1 MLGMKN
7 RYLKSLISSSL
18 SIAPIILL
26 VLVLSWTPLLS
37 IGQTD
42 YIMLIVGGAVLIVGL
57 ALFQIGAS
65 TGLTKVGEYMGSS
78 LSKQQNLFIVVVF
91 ALALGALITCAEP
104 SILIVS
110 KQVTIVA
117 GNASLNAIV
126 LIGSIALGVGIFV
139 VVGVLRIVFH
149 KSLKIW
155 YLFFYMITFMLVCLI
170 GIDPNKATL
179 LPFIF
184 DSGGVTTGSAT
195 VPFILALGAGVAV
208 VRGGKNARSDSFGLV
223 GMASIGPIIT
233 MTICILIKSDIPQY
247 IYETRNFDSNIAF
260 NFLHALLPH
269 NGQLGSLIEVGIALS
284 PILIIFFIYDR
295 LFIKLPKQR
304 IWSLL
309 IGFAFSYVGLSLF
322 LSSTSAAMG
331 PMGDI
336 VGRALGVY
344 WDNQAWIIILA
355 AFVIGLVTI
364 LCEPAVHVL
373 TGQMENISA
382 GQIKKSTVLITLSL
396 GVGLAIMLAAIRAL
410 YNFSIL
416 YYMVPGYILSLT
428 LMIVS
433 PDIFTAMAFDSGG
446 TASGPMSTSF
456 VLPMIIGVYSVVG
469 PSKHDL
475 DNNYTVSFYSEA
487 FGVVA
492 LIALTPIIAIQLLG
506 VLMEFKQVRR
516 RIASRK
522 AIAEIDDIQVIHFTK
537 GA

>member
-1 MLGMKN
+1 MKN
-7 RYLKSLISSSL
+7 RYLSALISSSL
-18 SIAPIILL
+18 SIAPMILL
-26 VLVLSWTPLLS
+26 VCVLSWTPLLNL
-37 IGQTD
+37 GTFD
-42 YIMLIVGGAVLIVGL
+42 YLMLIIGGMVLIIGL
-57 ALFQIGAS
+57 ALFQIGAT

-78 LSKQQNLFIVVVF
+78 LSKQQNIFIVIIF
-91 ALALGALITCAEP
+91 SLALGALITCAEP

-110 KQVTIVA
+110 KQVTIVEN
-117 GNASLNAIV
+117 NASLNAIV

-155 YLFFYMITFMLVCLI
+155 YMFFYMITFMLVCLI
-170 GIDPNKATL
+170 AIDPSKSEL

-195 VPFILALGAGVAV
+195 VPFILALGAGVAI
-208 VRGGKNARSDSFGLV
+208 VRGGRTAKSDSFGLV

-233 MTICILIKSDIPQY
+233 MTICVLVKSNIPEY
-247 IYETRNFDSNIAF
+247 VYTPSSNFDNNIF
-260 NFLHALLPH
+260 GYFLATLLPN
-269 NGQLGSLIEVGIALS
+269 NGQLGSLVEVGIALS
-284 PILIIFFIYDR
+284 PILVIFFIYER
-295 LFIKLPKQR
+295 IFIRLPKSR
-304 IWSLL
+304 ILSLL
-309 IGFAFSYVGLSLF
+309 IGFGFSYIGLSLF
-322 LSSTSAAMG
+322 LSSTSAVMR

-344 WDNQAWIIILA
+344 WDDKAWIIILI

-373 TGQMENISA
+373 TGQMENISS

-396 GVGLAIMLAAIRAL
+396 GVGLAIMLAAIRAV

-416 YYMVPGYILSLT
+416 YYMVPGYIISLT
-428 LMIVS
+428 LMIIS

-469 PSKHDL
+469 PAKNEL
-475 DNNYTVSFYSEA
+475 DNSYDVSYYGEA

-492 LIALTPIIAIQLLG
+492 LIALTPIIAIQMLG

-516 RIASRK
+516 RIAARK
-522 AIAEIDDIQVIHFTK
+522 AIAEIDDVQVIHFTK

>member
-1 MLGMKN
+1 MKN
-7 RYLKSLISSSL
+7 RYLNALISSSL
-18 SIAPIILL
+18 SIAPMILIVCILSWIPLLNLSLSLNDYVMLIIGGL
-26 VLVLSWTPLLS
+26 VL
-37 IGQTD
+37 IF
-42 YIMLIVGGAVLIVGL
+42 GL

-78 LSKQQNLFIVVVF
+78 LSKQQSLFIVVVF
-91 ALALGALITCAEP
+91 SLALGALITCAEP

-110 KQVTIVA
+110 KQVQIA
-117 GNASLNAIV
+117 DNMALNAIL

-139 VVGVLRIVFH
+139 IVGVLRIIFQ
-149 KSLKIW
+149 KSLKVW
-155 YLFFYMITFMLVCLI
+155 YMFFYLITFALICLI
-170 GIDPNKATL
+170 GIDPNKAEL

-208 VRGGKNARSDSFGLV
+208 VRGGKNARNDSFGLV

-233 MTICILIKSDIPQY
+233 MTICVLIKSNIPEY
-247 IYETRNFDSNIAF
+247 VYESSSNFGN
-260 NFLHALLPH
+260 NYFLYFANKLLPH

-284 PILIIFFIYDR
+284 PILAIFFIYER
-295 LFIKLPKQR
+295 LFIKLPKGR
-304 IWSLL
+304 ILSLL
-309 IGFAFSYVGLSLF
+309 VGFLFSYIGLSLF
-322 LSSTSAAMG
+322 LSSTGAVMG
-331 PMGDI
+331 PIGDI
-336 VGRALGVY
+336 VGRSLGVF
-344 WDNQAWIIILA
+344 WKDGPWVIILI

-373 TGQMENISA
+373 TGQMESISS

-396 GVGLAIMLAAIRAL
+396 GVGVAIMLAAIRAV

-416 YYMVPGYILSLT
+416 YYMVPGYIISLV
-428 LMIVS
+428 LMTIC

-456 VLPMIIGVYSVVG
+456 VLPMIIGIYSVVG
-469 PSKHDL
+469 PQKKEL
-475 DNNYTVSFYSEA
+475 DATYNISFYGEA

-506 VLMEFKQVRR
+506 VSLEFKQFRR
-516 RIASRK
+516 RLAARR
-522 AIAEIDDIQVIHFTK
+522 AIADIDDVQVIHFTK